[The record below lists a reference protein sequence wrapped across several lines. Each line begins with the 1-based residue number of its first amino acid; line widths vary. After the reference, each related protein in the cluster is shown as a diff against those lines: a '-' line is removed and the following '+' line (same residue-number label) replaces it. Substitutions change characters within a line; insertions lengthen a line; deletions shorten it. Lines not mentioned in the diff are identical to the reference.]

1 VKRVG
6 GIVPFEGRAKGQ
18 HGSTPVHA
26 KERVP
31 QHEIRPADG
40 VWISG
45 RPEQLGGARPQNPNA
60 GQGATPAAFG
70 QAALS
75 KLKPAYLRLQ
85 PMRLSADGNI
95 KLRYWANA
103 ASSDPE

>member
-1 VKRVG
+1 VG

-40 VWISG
+40 VWIWR
-45 RPEQLGGARPQNPNA
+45 RPEQLGGARPQNPDSRECRSRCYSRCFRSSCPLQVET
-60 GQGATPAAFG
+60 GLLTPPAHEAFSRRQHQVTILG
-70 QAALS
+70 EC
-75 KLKPAYLRLQ
+75 
-85 PMRLSADGNI
+85 GI
-95 KLRYWANA
+95 
-103 ASSDPE
+103 E